1 VPIVFVRIVYGRID
15 TTAVNHSLVAP
26 SCSKLHF
33 AHLGVPE
40 PVLAVSRPSLI
51 VVNTAWVD
59 LFRNI
64 ENHPYLLTPMSTT
77 NINPRLVF
85 LSFSFS
91 IASGLCFLNSGHT
104 LLHTL
109 GVPGFTTLPP
119 YTSGKIGFVGGV
131 FTALPVLAMRTIP
144 SDLSRSLEC
153 PYVVVFFLATV
164 AIGAAQGYVGA
175 KVWKGRIYVVVDNQ
189 RLPGVL
195 GVGSASLAGAV
206 GALCLVVTAV
216 GCLVVSTL
224 ILAYYFPKDRHPSGR
239 PRPPDPALPEPAQ
252 VGQNQRLL
260 YLPSTWHEPLLT
272 FTF

>member
-1 VPIVFVRIVYGRID
+1 
-15 TTAVNHSLVAP
+15 
-26 SCSKLHF
+26 
-33 AHLGVPE
+33 
-40 PVLAVSRPSLI
+40 
-51 VVNTAWVD
+51 
-59 LFRNI
+59 
-64 ENHPYLLTPMSTT
+64 MSTA

-104 LLHTL
+104 LLQTF

-144 SDLSRSLEC
+144 SELSRSLEC
-153 PYVVVFFLATV
+153 PYMVVFFLAII

-175 KVWKGRIYVVVDNQ
+175 RMWRGKIFMVIGNQ

-206 GALCLVVTAV
+206 GALFLVFITL
-216 GCLVVSTL
+216 GFLVISTL
-224 ILAYYFPKDRHPSGR
+224 LLAFFFPKDGR
-239 PRPPDPALPEPAQ
+239 PRERHRPPVPVPPELAE
-252 VGQNQRLL
+252 VEQNQR
-260 YLPSTWHEPLLT
+260 
-272 FTF
+272 

>member
-1 VPIVFVRIVYGRID
+1 MTVD
-15 TTAVNHSLVAP
+15 QSLVAP

-33 AHLGVPE
+33 VCLAVPE

-51 VVNTAWVD
+51 VVNTAWLD

-64 ENHPYLLTPMSTT
+64 ENHPYLLTSMSTA

-119 YTSGKIGFVGGV
+119 YTSGKIGFVGGI
-131 FTALPVLAMRTIP
+131 FTALPVLAMRAIP

-153 PYVVVFFLATV
+153 PYVVTFFLATI

-175 KVWKGRIYVVVDNQ
+175 KMWKGRIYIVVDNQ
-189 RLPGVL
+189 KLPGVL

-224 ILAYYFPKDRHPSGR
+224 ILAFYFPKDRHPNGR
-239 PRPPDPALPEPAQ
+239 PRPHDPAPLEPAE
-252 VGQNQRLL
+252 VEQNQR
-260 YLPSTWHEPLLT
+260 
-272 FTF
+272 